1 MCRIIY
7 VDHGPIWSFN
17 HTVSIAIQKQNSTK
31 FNLSLSFPQVTQ
43 NSMIWNFLDTKGVY
57 EIIQLAFF
65 LISEG
70 TDILLFL

>member
-1 MCRIIY
+1 
-7 VDHGPIWSFN
+7 
-17 HTVSIAIQKQNSTK
+17 
-31 FNLSLSFPQVTQ
+31 
-43 NSMIWNFLDTKGVY
+43 MIWNFLDTKGVY